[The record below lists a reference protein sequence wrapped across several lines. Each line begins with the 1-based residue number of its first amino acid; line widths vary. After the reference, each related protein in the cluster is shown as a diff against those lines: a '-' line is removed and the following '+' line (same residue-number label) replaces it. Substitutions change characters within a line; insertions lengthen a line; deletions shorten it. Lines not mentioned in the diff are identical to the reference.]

1 VIILEEAAHL
11 KPQLFH
17 NVIVPLLT
25 VEHTAMLAITSPG
38 DEQNYI
44 SVIQDLK
51 DPDGGELFYNIKIG
65 MMCEKCLKE
74 GKEKC
79 GHELKRLPNWKS
91 ESRHDIV
98 RAVYGQ
104 NQEAMK
110 REAEGLI
117 VSNRVYLFG
126 KKDVDALESREAYH
140 FEYDVQLI
148 EIGIDPSGG
157 GANSDYTIVSKCVEN
172 GKDIVRFLHQRK
184 HLSHARDEVAGSAIG
199 EVVARLEQ
207 RSVHF
212 VPGDEERGHLL
223 ERLHELVLQFGRLV
237 LQHEPAEQLGIVQH
251 VPCDDG
257 LFVVSVAASVDFV
270 RHRYEQIGHLG
281 RRILARFGLGAGH
294 YLLLLQFPAPEQS
307 FARGGRAAAEKQHVF
322 HRQVEH
328 LGIAIDEYAPE
339 PRHPCSSAAA
349 LCLSVLVC
357 QIIGIDS
364 TSSASKLFI
373 FCAMTGQRGS
383 QYLLFAE
390 P

>member
-1 VIILEEAAHL
+1 MCFFLGLRGCTADVIVLEEAAHL

-44 SVIQDLK
+44 SVIQDLQNA
-51 DPDGGELFYNIKIG
+51 DGEPLFYNIKIG

-79 GHELKRLPNWKS
+79 KHELKRLPNWKS

-126 KKDVDALESREAYH
+126 KKDVDALAEREAYQ

-172 GKDIVRFLHQRK
+172 GKDIVRII
-184 HLSHARDEVAGSAIG
+184 LSHYNNANISRTRVMKCPVLRS
-199 EVVARLEQ
+199 ARL
-207 RSVHF
+207 S
-212 VPGDEERGHLL
+212 PGLNSDPFILC
-223 ERLHELVLQFGRLV
+223 
-237 LQHEPAEQLGIVQH
+237 PAMKKAVISL
-251 VPCDDG
+251 
-257 LFVVSVAASVDFV
+257 
-270 RHRYEQIGHLG
+270 
-281 RRILARFGLGAGH
+281 
-294 YLLLLQFPAPEQS
+294 
-307 FARGGRAAAEKQHVF
+307 
-322 HRQVEH
+322 
-328 LGIAIDEYAPE
+328 
-339 PRHPCSSAAA
+339 SA
-349 LCLSVLVC
+349 
-357 QIIGIDS
+357 
-364 TSSASKLFI
+364 F
-373 FCAMTGQRGS
+373 MN
-383 QYLLFAE
+383 
-390 P
+390 